1 MPLIDW
7 VRTDLNHQ
15 LPNGAFALKYNHL
28 HVCAFENFILKSK
41 TKKEYSSKEIHTS
54 KKILQK
60 MNSSD
65 LKNLRCLYLEG

>member
-41 TKKEYSSKEIHTS
+41 TAKKVFIQRHPYF
-54 KKILQK
+54 KKNIT
-60 MNSSD
+60 
-65 LKNLRCLYLEG
+65 KNEF